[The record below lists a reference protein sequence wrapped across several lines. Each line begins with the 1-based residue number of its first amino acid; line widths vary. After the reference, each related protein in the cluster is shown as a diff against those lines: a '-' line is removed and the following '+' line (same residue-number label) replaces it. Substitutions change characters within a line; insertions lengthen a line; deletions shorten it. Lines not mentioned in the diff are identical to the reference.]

1 VVEAAAMS
9 ASTAIGMV
17 STSLRNLLVGEMQLS
32 LTVDVTV
39 LAPDEQGSDR
49 RVNLFL
55 YRVEENPFLK
65 NQEPTA
71 LPGNPGTLVPP
82 PLSLI
87 LSYLLTPYAP
97 NDAVNGNATA
107 HQILGEAM
115 RVFYENP
122 IIPPNYLDPGLTT
135 TREQLRIIHA
145 SLDPEE
151 LGRLWSTFTQ
161 PFRLSVLYQVSTV
174 QLDMLPASQSR
185 IPQRVR
191 RVGVPGVRQ
200 PPDLPEVLAMSPGS
214 GAAGSSVTFT
224 GVHLMG
230 WQASVLI
237 LDQLVVDALELT
249 ADTIVAV
256 VPADLG
262 LGFYDVTV
270 DVSGLFRRTFLFE
283 VTP

>member
-1 VVEAAAMS
+1 MS

-17 STSLRNLLVGEMQLS
+17 SASMRNLLAGEMKLS

-71 LPGNPGTLVPP
+71 LPGNPGTLVPT

-87 LSYLLTPYAP
+87 LFYLMTCYAP

-122 IIPPNYLDPGLTT
+122 VIPPNYLDPGLTGA
-135 TREQLRIIHA
+135 REQLRIIHG
-145 SLDPEE
+145 SVDPEE

-174 QLDMLPASQSR
+174 QLDMLPASQTA

-191 RVGVPGVRQ
+191 RIGVPGVRQ
-200 PPDLPEVLAMSPGS
+200 PPDPPAVLAMSPSS

-224 GVHLMG
+224 GVNLTG

-249 ADTIVAV
+249 ANTIVAV
-256 VPADLG
+256 IPAGLG
-262 LGFYDVTV
+262 PGFYDITV
-270 DVSGLFRRTFLFE
+270 DVSDLFRRTFLFE
-283 VTP
+283 VT

>member
-1 VVEAAAMS
+1 MS

-17 STSLRNLLVGEMQLS
+17 STSLRNLLAGEMKLS
-32 LTVDVTV
+32 LAVDVTV
-39 LAPDEQGSDR
+39 LAPDEHGSDR

-82 PLSLI
+82 PLSLA
-87 LSYLLTPYAP
+87 LYYLLTSYAP

-122 IIPPNYLDPGLTT
+122 VIPPNYLDPGLTT
-135 TREQLRIIHA
+135 AREQLRIIHS

-174 QLDMLPASQSR
+174 QLDMLPARQSA

-191 RVGVPGVRQ
+191 RIGVPGVRQ
-200 PPDLPEVLAMSPGS
+200 PLDLPEVLAMSPGS
-214 GAAGSSVTFT
+214 GAAGSSLTFT
-224 GVHLMG
+224 GSHLAG

-237 LDQLVVDALELT
+237 WDRLVVDALELT
-249 ADTIVAV
+249 ADSIVAV
-256 VPADLG
+256 VPADLAP
-262 LGFYDVTV
+262 GFYDVTV

>member
-1 VVEAAAMS
+1 MS

-17 STSLRNLLVGEMQLS
+17 STSLRSLLVGEMKLS
-32 LTVDVTV
+32 LTVGVTV
-39 LAPDEQGSDR
+39 LAPDEQGSDP

-71 LPGNPGTLVPP
+71 LPGNPGTLAPP

-87 LSYLLTPYAP
+87 LYYLLTPYAA

-122 IIPPNYLDPGLTT
+122 VIPPNYLDPGLTGA
-135 TREQLRIIHA
+135 REQLRIIHA

-174 QLDMLPASQSR
+174 QLDMLPASHSP

-191 RVGVPGVRQ
+191 TLGVPGLRQ
-200 PPDLPEVLAMSPGS
+200 PLDLPEVIDMSPGS

-224 GVHLMG
+224 GVHLTG

-237 LDQLVVDALELT
+237 LDQLVADALALT
-249 ADTIVAV
+249 ADTFVAV
-256 VPADLG
+256 VPAALG
-262 LGFYDVTV
+262 PGFYDVTV

>member
-1 VVEAAAMS
+1 MS

-17 STSLRNLLVGEMQLS
+17 STSLRNLLAGEMKLS
-32 LTVDVTV
+32 LAVDVTV
-39 LAPDEQGSDR
+39 LAPDEHGSDR

-65 NQEPTA
+65 NQEPTV

-82 PLSLI
+82 PLSLA
-87 LSYLLTPYAP
+87 LYYLLTTYAP

-122 IIPPNYLDPGLTT
+122 VIPPNYLDPGLTT
-135 TREQLRIIHA
+135 AREQLRIIHS

-174 QLDMLPASQSR
+174 QLDMLPARQSA

-191 RVGVPGVRQ
+191 RIGVPGVEQ
-200 PPDLPEVLAMSPGS
+200 PFDLPEVRAMSPGS

-224 GVHLMG
+224 GAQLAG
-230 WQASVLI
+230 WRASVLI
-237 LDQLVVDALELT
+237 WDRLVVNAVELT
-249 ADTIVAV
+249 ADSIVAV
-256 VPADLG
+256 VPADLAP
-262 LGFYDVTV
+262 GFYDITV
-270 DVSGLFRRTFLFE
+270 DVSDLFRRTFLFE

>member
-1 VVEAAAMS
+1 MVEAVAMS

-17 STSLRNLLVGEMQLS
+17 STSLRSLLAGEMRLN

-39 LAPDEQGSDR
+39 LAPDEGGGDR

-71 LPGNPGTLVPP
+71 LPGNPGTLVPT

-87 LSYLLTPYAP
+87 LYYLLTSYAP

-122 IIPPNYLDPGLTT
+122 VIPPKYLDPGLAGA
-135 TREQLRIIHA
+135 REQLRIINS

-151 LGRLWSTFTQ
+151 LGRLWTTFTQ

-174 QLDMLPASQSR
+174 QLDMLPASQR
-185 IPQRVR
+185 ALPQRVR

-200 PPDLPEVLAMSPGS
+200 PPGLPEVLTMSPGR

-224 GVHLMG
+224 GVHLTG
-230 WQASVLI
+230 WRASVLI
-237 LDQLVVDALELT
+237 WDRLVVDALELA
-249 ADTIVAV
+249 ADSVVAV
-256 VPADLG
+256 IPADLAP
-262 LGFYDVTV
+262 GFYDVTV
-270 DVSGLFRRTFLFE
+270 DVSDLFRRTFLFE

>member
-1 VVEAAAMS
+1 MS

-17 STSLRNLLVGEMQLS
+17 STSLRNLLAGEMKLS
-32 LTVDVTV
+32 LAVDVTV
-39 LAPDEQGSDR
+39 LAPDEHGSDR

-82 PLSLI
+82 PLSLA
-87 LSYLLTPYAP
+87 LYYLLTSYAP

-122 IIPPNYLDPGLTT
+122 VIPPNYLDPGLTT
-135 TREQLRIIHA
+135 AREQLRIIHS

-174 QLDMLPASQSR
+174 QLDMLPARQSA

-191 RVGVPGVRQ
+191 RIGVPGVRQ
-200 PPDLPEVLAMSPGS
+200 PLDLPEVLAMSPGS
-214 GAAGSSVTFT
+214 GAAGSSLTFT
-224 GVHLMG
+224 GSHLAG
-230 WQASVLI
+230 WQASMLI
-237 LDQLVVDALELT
+237 WDRLVVDALELT
-249 ADTIVAV
+249 ADSIVAV
-256 VPADLG
+256 VPADLAP
-262 LGFYDVTV
+262 GFYDVTV
-270 DVSGLFRRTFLFE
+270 DVSDLFRRTFLFE

>member
-1 VVEAAAMS
+1 MS

-17 STSLRNLLVGEMQLS
+17 STSLRNLLAGEMKLS
-32 LTVDVTV
+32 LAVDVTV
-39 LAPDEQGSDR
+39 LAPDEHGSDR

-82 PLSLI
+82 PLSLA
-87 LSYLLTPYAP
+87 LYYLLTSYAP

-122 IIPPNYLDPGLTT
+122 VIPPNYLDPGLTT
-135 TREQLRIIHA
+135 AREQLRIIHS

-174 QLDMLPASQSR
+174 QLDMLPARQSA

-191 RVGVPGVRQ
+191 RIGVPGVRQ
-200 PPDLPEVLAMSPGS
+200 PLDLPEVLAMSPGS

-224 GVHLMG
+224 GSHLAG
-230 WQASVLI
+230 WQAGVLI
-237 LDQLVVDALELT
+237 WDRLVVDALELT
-249 ADTIVAV
+249 VDSIVAV

-262 LGFYDVTV
+262 PGFYDVTV
-270 DVSGLFRRTFLFE
+270 DVSDLFRRTFLFE

>member
-1 VVEAAAMS
+1 MS

-17 STSLRNLLVGEMQLS
+17 STSLRNLLAGEMKLS
-32 LTVDVTV
+32 LAVDVTV
-39 LAPDEQGSDR
+39 LAPDEHGSDR

-82 PLSLI
+82 PLSLA
-87 LSYLLTPYAP
+87 LYYLLTSYAP

-122 IIPPNYLDPGLTT
+122 VIPPNHLDPGLTAA
-135 TREQLRIIHA
+135 REQLRIIHS

-174 QLDMLPASQSR
+174 QLDMLPARQSA

-191 RVGVPGVRQ
+191 RIGVPGVRQ
-200 PPDLPEVLAMSPGS
+200 PLDLPEVLAMSPGS

-224 GVHLMG
+224 GSHLAG

-237 LDQLVVDALELT
+237 WDRLVVDALELT
-249 ADTIVAV
+249 ADSIVAV
-256 VPADLG
+256 VPADLAP
-262 LGFYDVTV
+262 GFYDVTV
-270 DVSGLFRRTFLFE
+270 DVSDLFRRTFLFE